1 MDPLPPTSPRTVPA
15 SPCSASSESTAK
27 TATNPQSITQ
37 DADLQDADLQ
47 DADSTD
53 RLIGLSGFQ
62 LHETVTQHL
71 RSHRYSAALLTLAA
85 GADDNRQTTWF
96 WHLQGAA
103 LANLGRYSD
112 ALASFAQVHRR
123 ATTTTDRVETLVFE
137 AVCHIHLQRYEL
149 ALARCDRA
157 LDWIPDHA
165 QARLFRGVALQRLG
179 RYGQAYQDY
188 GRALNQ
194 MNTSRAAQPRTQGP
208 QAVRQNRAVT
218 PVRQLLKRGFTLWR
232 SLSRSCRQMI
242 SNVS

>member
-1 MDPLPPTSPRTVPA
+1 MDPLPPTNPRTVPA
-15 SPCSASSESTAK
+15 SPYSASSESTAK
-27 TATNPQSITQ
+27 TATKPQSIT
-37 DADLQDADLQ
+37 Q

-71 RSHRYSAALLTLAA
+71 RNRRYSAALLTLAA
-85 GADDNRQTTWF
+85 GADDNRQTAWF

-112 ALASFAQVHRR
+112 ALASFAQVHQQ
-123 ATTTTDRVETLVFE
+123 AKTTTARVETLVFE
-137 AVCHIHLQRYEL
+137 AVCHIHLQRYGS
-149 ALARCDRA
+149 ALARCDRV
-157 LDWIPDHA
+157 LDWMPDHA

-188 GRALNQ
+188 GRALNR
-194 MNTSRAAQPRTQGP
+194 MNTGLAAQPRTQDH
-208 QAVRQNRAVT
+208 QTVRQNRAVT
-218 PVRQLLKRGFTLWR
+218 TVRQLLKRGFTLWR
-232 SLSRSCRQMI
+232 RLSRSCRQMI